1 MRFIQKIA
9 LKIVLYNECFYSLL
23 LLCRVYAIMAS
34 QEGRGSSDRFP
45 HREGGTHMK
54 YRSMFTRLTAAL
66 LVAVFLPT
74 AALADNWYLE
84 DGDITVSAT
93 ESGQTVSQ
101 GDVTKEDSAPVIK
114 NRDSSTSTTNNVT
127 IKADTGATAN
137 VTLEDTNIDTTGGAG
152 INAAGDA
159 AVRTEGE
166 GNVNLNVEQ
175 DNTLQSGD
183 EHAGVEKDN
192 GGNLT
197 IGSESG
203 SGQLVA
209 TGGDG
214 GAGIG
219 SGDRLSRGD
228 YNVGNITI
236 TGGDIF
242 ATGNGGGAGIGGG
255 WYCDASG
262 ITITG
267 GNVTA
272 EAKSESPNHIGGAG
286 IGGGGWN
293 DKYPGRGTNIK
304 ITGGHV
310 TAIGGNYSAGI
321 GGSIGSNGSDI
332 AISDAEVIAIGGTSS
347 AGIGGGCSTGFGGA
361 GKGTNISISGSANV
375 KAAGG
380 VGDGVDGSGA
390 AIGGGGEHYSNYLG
404 AIDAPEGDADSS
416 GLSPDGKVERF
427 APGTTFDIPQPKPR
441 SSFYIVSEYIVS
453 EENEPEQPAAAALYR
468 VVDGEG
474 NPLAVK
480 TLWENGTLTLT
491 ADGETAVLE
500 GTLSGLSVLRNQG
513 LEIVCFTNGIV
524 TVRFSLEEA
533 IAKGA
538 PTDQYRLTLSGSV
551 AAFLLEGTEISGLL
565 K

>member
-1 MRFIQKIA
+1 
-9 LKIVLYNECFYSLL
+9 
-23 LLCRVYAIMAS
+23 MAS
-34 QEGRGSSDRFP
+34 QEGRGSSDSFP

-74 AALADNWYLE
+74 VALADNWYLE
-84 DGDITVSAT
+84 DGDIAVSAT

-137 VTLEDTNIDTTGGAG
+137 VTLKDANIDTTGGNGLKAD
-152 INAAGDA
+152 GDA
-159 AVRTEGE
+159 AVKTEGE
-166 GNVNLNVEQ
+166 GNVNLNVEGN
-175 DNTLQSGD
+175 NTLQSGKD
-183 EHAGVEKDN
+183 HAGVEKEN

-197 IGSESG
+197 VGSESG

-209 TGGDG
+209 EGGYF

-219 SGDRLSRGD
+219 GGFSMD
-228 YNVGNITI
+228 GNHITI

-242 ATGNGGGAGIGGG
+242 ATGNCGAGIGGG
-255 WYCDASG
+255 FYRDGSD

-272 EAKSESPNHIGGAG
+272 TSKAGRSDWIGGAG
-286 IGGGGWN
+286 IGGGGN
-293 DKYPGRGTNIK
+293 QSESVGIGRD
-304 ITGGHV
+304 ITISGGKV
-310 TAIGGNYSAGI
+310 TAVGGNFAAGI
-321 GGSIGSNGSDI
+321 GGSIRSNGENI
-332 AISDAEVIAIGGTSS
+332 TIKDAEVIAIGGTAA
-347 AGIGGGCSTGFGGA
+347 AGIGGGCDGGTGV
-361 GKGTNISISGSANV
+361 NIIISGSANV

-380 VGDGVDGSGA
+380 LSDGEDGNGA
-390 AIGGGGEHYSNYLG
+390 AIGAGGTHRGSS
-404 AIDAPEGDADSS
+404 IVDASEGDADIS

-427 APGTTFDIPQPKPR
+427 DPGTTFDVPQPKPR
-441 SSFYIVSEYIVS
+441 DTSS
-453 EENEPEQPAAAALYR
+453 NAAESDHTEHTEHTKTALYR
-468 VVDGEG
+468 VTDGAG
-474 NPLAVK
+474 NMLPVK

-500 GTLSGLSVLRNQG
+500 GTLSGLSVLRSQG
-513 LEIVCFTNGIV
+513 LETVCFTNGIV

-551 AAFLLEGTEISGLL
+551 AAFLLEETEISGLL